1 MLLNNLNENE
11 KVAFISLCNVFAKVN
26 GVVEDAEKKQM
37 EEYCNEM
44 FIEYDENKFYSS
56 DEIYNVFFKSS
67 VTNKKVVLCELVG
80 LIYSDGKM
88 DDVEKNELKLFANKI
103 DINDTLLDNILQVT
117 KKYIDSSR
125 ELLELIN
132 C

>member
-1 MLLNNLNENE
+1 MM
-11 KVAFISLCNVFAKVN
+11 KISFIIMMKPT
-26 GVVEDAEKKQM
+26 
-37 EEYCNEM
+37 M
-44 FIEYDENKFYSS
+44 FFS
-56 DEIYNVFFKSS
+56 KSS
-67 VTNKKVVLCELVG
+67 ATNKKVVLCELVG

-88 DDVEKNELKLFANKI
+88 DDVEKNELKIFANKI
-103 DINDTLLDNILQVT
+103 DIDDALLDNILQVT